1 MNNPTQR
8 ITPLV
13 SSLETTLEQCTNAL
27 KGGGDVAQVINCLT
41 TVQQALAKLRPV
53 IDSLVWLEDERHSA
67 MCTIHSLAIELLV
80 SLDETQPCYEPR
92 SHAENVELIHEI
104 FECLECTA
112 TQSPPD
118 NVVNLPVKKE
128 IPLAFSEAM
137 HKHMAL
143 AEQYGEDSPQAKRSF
158 MVAIQLAPDWF
169 KDDMAKIG
177 DDMGL
182 LPQASGYLDN
192 GEPVFSLAD
201 ISAQYG
207 ISIEEATQSL
217 AEMMA
222 VREELGLS
230 NEGKIVDPS
239 IVHRKQ

>member
-1 MNNPTQR
+1 MD
-8 ITPLV
+8 
-13 SSLETTLEQCTNAL
+13 SLNRLPSMIASLADTLSNCINAL
-27 KGGGDVAQVINCLT
+27 NNGGDVAQIVSCLVT
-41 TVQQALAKLRPV
+41 TQQALSKLQSV
-53 IDSLVWLEDERHSA
+53 IDTLVQLEDEQSTA
-67 MCTIHSLAIELLV
+67 LSSIHDTAIELLL
-80 SLDETQPCYEPR
+80 SLDSTQPSYEPR
-92 SHAENVELIHEI
+92 PHDENIDLIHSI
-104 FECLECTA
+104 LEWYPEA
-112 TQSPPD
+112 PPPD